1 MKKTYHLGLLH
12 LAHILINADGQI
24 DEREMVIIRK
34 IKEEEKIDDLVFL
47 EFSRGI
53 AQKKQPEIYARGVDL
68 LNRCTEEE
76 KICAFVY
83 LFQLAEADTSISM
96 REIKMLMLALKAT
109 GIDFNDVAMT
119 MNLSTPRSERDEYLL
134 QLERSRS

>member
-24 DEREMVIIRK
+24 DEREMAIIRK